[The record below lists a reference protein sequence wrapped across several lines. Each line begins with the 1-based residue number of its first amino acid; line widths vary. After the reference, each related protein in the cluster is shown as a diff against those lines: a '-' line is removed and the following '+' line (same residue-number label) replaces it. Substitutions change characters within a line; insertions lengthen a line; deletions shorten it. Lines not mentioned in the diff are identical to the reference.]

1 MIILKYTEYDDKT
14 LKHLQNLELMI
25 LKDFIKICEEND
37 LTYYMY
43 AGSLLGAV
51 RHNGFI
57 PWDDDLDVVMFRDDF
72 EKFKKIFISSGNDK
86 YELLSNETQK
96 DYFHLLAKL
105 MIKGTK
111 FEESWVSQVNFHIG
125 INMDIFVLDDLS
137 DNNLKRNYQ
146 LKKSFLY
153 NKLLIMSK
161 IKLDDLPFVTKLI
174 THGGYY
180 ILNLFRIKPS
190 TLNKRCL
197 NFLKKYKN
205 SDAECV
211 FDISATAEEY
221 PQIFQKT
228 DFKDVKKIKFED
240 IEVNIPQ
247 GYDNILKSL
256 YGDYMQLP
264 PEEDRYNHITET
276 LDFGSYK
283 FHNGL

>member
-1 MIILKYTEYDDKT
+1 MKYTEYDDKT
-14 LKHLQNLELMI
+14 LKHLQSLELMI
-25 LKDFIKICEEND
+25 LKDFIKICEENN

-43 AGSLLGAV
+43 AGSLLGSV

-72 EKFKKIFISSGNDK
+72 EKFKKIFISSNNDK
-86 YELLSNETQK
+86 YELLANETHE

-105 MIKGTK
+105 MLKDTR
-111 FEESWVSQVNFHIG
+111 FEESWVSQVDFHIG

-174 THGGYY
+174 THTGYY

-197 NFLKKYKN
+197 NFLKKYKDPN
-205 SDAECV
+205 AECV

-221 PQIFQKT
+221 PQIFKKD
-228 DFKDVKKIKFED
+228 DFKEVKMIKFED
-240 IEVNIPQ
+240 IEVNIPS

-256 YGDYMQLP
+256 YGDYMKLP

-276 LDFGSYK
+276 LDFGKY
-283 FHNGL
+283 

>member
-1 MIILKYTEYDDKT
+1 MKYTEYDNQT
-14 LKHLQNLELMI
+14 LKHLQSLELMI
-25 LKDFIKICEEND
+25 LKDFIKICEENN

-72 EKFKKIFISSGNDK
+72 EKFKEIFIASQNDK
-86 YELLSNETQK
+86 YELLCNETHR

-105 MIKGTK
+105 MLKGTK
-111 FEESWVSQVNFHIG
+111 FEESWVNQVDFHIG

-137 DNNLKRNYQ
+137 DNNFKRNYQ
-146 LKKSFLY
+146 LKKSFFY

-161 IKLDDLPFVTKLI
+161 IKLDDLPFVTKVI
-174 THGGYY
+174 THTGYY

-205 SDAECV
+205 SNAECV

-221 PQIFQKT
+221 PQIFSKD
-228 DFKDVKKIKFED
+228 DFKDIEKIQFED
-240 IEVNIPQ
+240 INVNIPS

-264 PEEDRYNHITET
+264 PKEDRYNHITET
-276 LDFGSYK
+276 LDFGCYK
-283 FHNGL
+283 